1 MGAVMERR
9 FHACTGPSREPGRRP
24 KSLGTDIAPRISAP
38 TLGLSTLAA
47 ASPTPARHL
56 LVPVSISAKSSSQPV
71 RTHALIDSALVAQAS
86 LSPVPRLIPLGIK
99 TIDGRSLSTG
109 PVDKYAI
116 ARLNISS
123 SSRLYRFE
131 IAPTGSFPLVLGF
144 PWLRDVNPKID
155 WRQQKK

>member
-1 MGAVMERR
+1 MGAPPYRPVPCSTQRSSSSESSPLQRNRTHVTRPGIRDAPDRIGKTCYDLAVMERR

-71 RTHALIDSALVAQAS
+71 RTHALIDSGATHDFIHPDLVAQ
-86 LSPVPRLIPLGIK
+86 
-99 TIDGRSLSTG
+99 
-109 PVDKYAI
+109 YAM

-131 IAPTGSFPLVLGF
+131 
-144 PWLRDVNPKID
+144 
-155 WRQQKK
+155 